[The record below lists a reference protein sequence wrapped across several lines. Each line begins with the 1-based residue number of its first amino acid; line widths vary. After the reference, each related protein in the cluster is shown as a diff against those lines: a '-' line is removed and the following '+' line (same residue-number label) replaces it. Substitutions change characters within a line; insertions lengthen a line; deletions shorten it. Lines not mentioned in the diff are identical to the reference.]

1 MAQAAPA
8 AQPEPQGFEK
18 MGQLSEVLS
27 KRQLDYSIERNEL
40 AECKPVTV
48 IFARGTIE
56 LGNVGSIAGPPF
68 FNALEVLLGSDK
80 VAIQGVDYPATI
92 GGYLQGGSPEGASKA
107 ADLIMQAASQC
118 PDTQIVL
125 SGYSQGAQVIHLGVA
140 KTSPEIAARV
150 TAVVCALSIPKS
162 YITDET
168 RYSSATLRRI
178 RPLPISM
185 RARSRLTASPKT

>member
-1 MAQAAPA
+1 MTNAIYHCKLLSLLLLGILTLMAHAAPVD
-8 AQPEPQGFEK
+8 QPEPQGFDK
-18 MGQLSEVLS
+18 MRQLSEVLS

-80 VAIQGVDYPATI
+80 IAVQGVDYPATI

-125 SGYSQGAQVIHLGVA
+125 SGYSQGAQIIHLGVA
-140 KTSPEIAARV
+140 RTSPEIAARV
-150 TAVVCALSIPKS
+150 TAVVCALSAPNRTS
-162 YITDET
+162 
-168 RYSSATLRRI
+168 LMRI
-178 RPLPISM
+178 GILWRP
-185 RARSRLTASPKT
+185 